1 MKSILLSIILFAST
15 SAANAQNEELLR
27 VFNDQV
33 AAFNEGDV
41 DRLTAN
47 VTDDFKWFSLT
58 ADTLLLEVE
67 GKENFRQSMKYYFS
81 AGRKSVSTIE
91 QYAVDGERI
100 SFREVVS
107 HQNKAGETVSSSA
120 MGIYQIQNG
129 KISRAWYFI
138 D

>member
-27 VFNDQV
+27 VFN
-33 AAFNEGDV
+33 EGDV

-47 VTDDFKWFSLT
+47 VTEDFKWFSLT
-58 ADTLLLEVE
+58 ADTLLLEVA
-67 GKENFRQSMKYYFS
+67 GKENFRQSMAYYFS

>member
-1 MKSILLSIILFAST
+1 MKSILLSIALFAWV

-27 VFNDQV
+27 VFKDHV

-81 AGRKSVSTIE
+81 AGSKSVSTIE

>member
-1 MKSILLSIILFAST
+1 MKSILLSIILFAGT

-47 VTDDFKWFSLT
+47 VTEDFKWFSLT
-58 ADTLLLEVE
+58 ADTLLLEVV
-67 GKENFRQSMKYYFS
+67 GRENFRQSMKYYFS

-91 QYAVDGERI
+91 QYTVDGERV

-107 HQNKAGETVSSSA
+107 HKNKAGETVSSSA

>member
-1 MKSILLSIILFAST
+1 MKKILMGFMLLLAT
-15 SAANAQNEELLR
+15 KEAYAQNEQLLK
-27 VFNDQV
+27 VFHDQV

-58 ADTLLLEVE
+58 ADTLLLEVA
-67 GKENFRQSMKYYFS
+67 GKENFGLSMKYYFS
-81 AGRKSVSTIE
+81 AGKKSVSTIE
-91 QYAVDGERI
+91 QYAVDGERV

-107 HQNKAGETVSSSA
+107 HKNKAGETVSSSA
-120 MGIYQIQNG
+120 MGIYQIRNG

>member
-1 MKSILLSIILFAST
+1 MKKILVGVMLLLLTAG
-15 SAANAQNEELLR
+15 AYAQNEELLK
-27 VFNDQV
+27 VFHDQV

-58 ADTLLLEVE
+58 ADTLLLEVA
-67 GKENFRQSMKYYFS
+67 GKENFRQSMAYYFS

-91 QYAVDGERI
+91 QYAVDGERV

-107 HQNKAGETVSSSA
+107 HKNKAGETVSSSA

>member
-1 MKSILLSIILFAST
+1 MKKILMGFMLLL
-15 SAANAQNEELLR
+15 AAKEAYAQNEQLLK
-27 VFNDQV
+27 VFHDQV

-58 ADTLLLEVE
+58 ADTLLLEVA
-67 GKENFRQSMKYYFS
+67 GKENFRLSMKYYFS
-81 AGRKSVSTIE
+81 AGKKSVSTIE
-91 QYAVDGERI
+91 QYAVDGERV

-107 HQNKAGETVSSSA
+107 HKNKAGETVSSSA
-120 MGIYQIQNG
+120 MGIYQIRNG

>member
-1 MKSILLSIILFAST
+1 MKSILLSISVFVCV
-15 SAANAQNEELLR
+15 SAANGQNEELLR

-33 AAFNEGDV
+33 AAFNDGDV

-81 AGRKSVSTIE
+81 TGKKSVSAIE
-91 QYAVDGERI
+91 QYVIDGERI

-107 HQNKAGETVSSSA
+107 HKNKAGETVSSSA

-129 KISRAWYFI
+129 KICRAWYFI

>member
-15 SAANAQNEELLR
+15 LAATAQNEELLR

-58 ADTLLLEVE
+58 ADTLLLEVA
-67 GKENFRQSMKYYFS
+67 GKENFRQSMRYYFS

-91 QYAVDGERI
+91 QYAVDGERV

-107 HQNKAGETVSSSA
+107 HKNKAGETVSSSA

>member
-1 MKSILLSIILFAST
+1 MKSILLSMALFACV

-27 VFNDQV
+27 VFKDQV

-81 AGRKSVSTIE
+81 AGQKSVSTIE

>member
-1 MKSILLSIILFAST
+1 MKSILLSIVLFACV
-15 SAANAQNEELLR
+15 SAANAQNEELMR

-33 AAFNEGDV
+33 EAFNEGNV

-67 GKENFRQSMKYYFS
+67 GKENFRQSMKYYFP

>member
-47 VTDDFKWFSLT
+47 VTEDFKWFSLT
-58 ADTLLLEVE
+58 ADTLLLEVV
-67 GKENFRQSMKYYFS
+67 GRENFRQSMKYYFS

-91 QYAVDGERI
+91 QYTVDGERV

-107 HQNKAGETVSSSA
+107 HKNKAGETVSSSA

>member
-47 VTDDFKWFSLT
+47 VTEDFKWFSLT
-58 ADTLLLEVE
+58 ADTLLLEVA
-67 GKENFRQSMKYYFS
+67 GKENFRQSMAYYFS